1 VRSAYPPA
9 ANRFNT
15 TGHFLQRGP
24 LLQHRFLAFTSR
36 GVAIV
41 CEASE
46 RMTEDAEPEQ
56 RVTALELFFDLVFV
70 FAITQVTAFIAHEP
84 DVKHLI
90 EGLAILV
97 AVWWAWGCYAW
108 LGNTAGTDDGLFRVT
123 LLSAMAAMAIAAI
136 AVPRAF
142 GADALAFGVAYCCVR
157 VLHIAAYAQ
166 LARHDPS
173 LDVVVR
179 RLGRQMI
186 PTGLLF
192 VVAGLVPA
200 GTARYACWALAILM
214 DVGGLYVQGV
224 EGWRV
229 QAGHLAE
236 RYGLIIIIAL
246 GESIVSVGVGAQ
258 GQPMDANLIVGVL
271 LGMAAAAA
279 LWWAYFDVVALVA
292 EHRFRQA
299 TGLKRVLI
307 ARDSYTYLHLP
318 MVAGIVLF
326 SLGVKTT
333 LAHGGEH
340 LEAVPAIGLTG
351 GAALYFL
358 AHVAFRLRN
367 VGTLNRGRLL
377 IAVVLIALTP
387 VVTHVPALA
396 ALAAVAL
403 LTGGLMA
410 YEFVHFHEARERL
423 RHALT

>member
-1 VRSAYPPA
+1 MA
-9 ANRFNT
+9 T
-15 TGHFLQRGP
+15 TP
-24 LLQHRFLAFTSR
+24 LP
-36 GVAIV
+36 
-41 CEASE
+41 EN
-46 RMTEDAEPEQ
+46 EQ
-56 RVTALELFFDLVFV
+56 RVSALELFFDLVFV
-70 FAITQVTAFIAHEP
+70 FAITQVTQFIAHEP
-84 DVKHLI
+84 DVKHLV
-90 EGLAILV
+90 EGMAILI

-123 LLSAMAAMAIAAI
+123 LLAAMAAMAVAAI

-157 VLHIAAYAQ
+157 VLHIVAYGL
-166 LARHDPS
+166 LARRDPS
-173 LDVVVR
+173 LRVVVA
-179 RLGRQMI
+179 RLGRAMV
-186 PTGLLF
+186 PTGLLY
-192 VVAGLVPA
+192 VVAGLTE
-200 GTARYACWALAILM
+200 GTARYVCWAVAIAVDL
-214 DVGGLYVQGV
+214 GGLYVQGV

-246 GESIVSVGVGAQ
+246 GESIVSVGVGAE
-258 GQPMDANLIVGVL
+258 GQPMDADLIVGVL

-279 LWWAYFDVVALVA
+279 LWWAYFDVVAIVA

-299 TGLKRVLI
+299 DAGAQVLI

-333 LAHGGEH
+333 LGHGGES
-340 LEAVPAIGLTG
+340 LETIPAVGLLG
-351 GAALYFL
+351 GSALYLL

-367 VGTLNRGRLL
+367 VRTLNRGRLL
-377 IAVVLIALTP
+377 VALVLLAGIP
-387 VVTHVPALA
+387 VATTVPALA
-396 ALAAVAL
+396 ALAAVAVL
-403 LTGGLMA
+403 LCGLMA

>member
-1 VRSAYPPA
+1 M
-9 ANRFNT
+9 
-15 TGHFLQRGP
+15 
-24 LLQHRFLAFTSR
+24 
-36 GVAIV
+36 
-41 CEASE
+41 ASLP
-46 RMTEDAEPEQ
+46 EPETQ
-56 RVTALELFFDLVFV
+56 RVSALELFFDLVFV

-84 DVKHLI
+84 DAKHLVQ
-90 EGLAILV
+90 GLAILI

-108 LGNTAGTDDGLFRVT
+108 LGNTAASDDGLFRVT
-123 LLSAMAAMAIAAI
+123 LLAAMAAMAVAAI

-142 GADALAFGVAYCCVR
+142 GADALAFGIAYCAVR

-166 LARHDPS
+166 LAKADPV
-173 LDVVVR
+173 LRVVVA
-179 RLGRQMI
+179 RLGRAMI

-200 GTARYACWALAILM
+200 GTARDLCWAVAIAVDL
-214 DVGGLYVQGV
+214 GGLYVQGV

-229 QAGHLAE
+229 EAGHLAE

-258 GQPMDANLIVGVL
+258 GQPMDADLIVGVL

-279 LWWAYFDVVALVA
+279 LWWAYFDVVAIVA
-292 EHRFRQA
+292 ERRFREA
-299 TGLKRVLI
+299 TGHARALI

-333 LAHGGEH
+333 IGHGGEH
-340 LEAVPAIGLTG
+340 LHAVPAIGLCG

-377 IAVVLIALTP
+377 IAIILIALIP
-387 VVTHVPALA
+387 AATHVPALA
-396 ALAAVAL
+396 ALAAVSL
-403 LTGGLMA
+403 LSCGLMA

>member
-1 VRSAYPPA
+1 MSAIAEPA
-9 ANRFNT
+9 
-15 TGHFLQRGP
+15 
-24 LLQHRFLAFTSR
+24 
-36 GVAIV
+36 
-41 CEASE
+41 
-46 RMTEDAEPEQ
+46 AEPEQ

-84 DVKHLI
+84 DVQHLV
-90 EGLAILV
+90 EGLAVLV
-97 AVWWAWGCYAW
+97 AVWWAWSCYAW
-108 LGNTAGTDDGLFRVT
+108 LGNTAATDDGLFRVT
-123 LLSAMAAMAIAAI
+123 LLAAMAAMAVAAI

-142 GADALAFGVAYCCVR
+142 GADALAFGIAYCCVR

-166 LARHDPS
+166 LAKHDPT
-173 LDVVVR
+173 LKVVVD
-179 RLGRQMI
+179 RLGRQMV

-200 GTARYACWALAILM
+200 GTARYVCWALAILM

-258 GQPMDANLIVGVL
+258 GRPMDADLIIGVL

-299 TGLKRVLI
+299 AGLQKVLI

-333 LAHGGEH
+333 LADGSAH
-340 LEAVPAIGLTG
+340 LEAIPAVGLTG
-351 GAALYFL
+351 GVALYLL

-377 IAVVLIALTP
+377 VAVHPCPRACRAGSGRRA
-387 VVTHVPALA
+387 H
-396 ALAAVAL
+396 
-403 LTGGLMA
+403 
-410 YEFVHFHEARERL
+410 L
-423 RHALT
+423 RADGV